1 MRTFI
6 RRSITTFIAAAML
19 ASPMSWAQQ
28 STDQDNSQM
37 KQEIDQ
43 LKKQLAAMEE
53 RLAAQ
58 EKAAQDKAAE
68 EAKKTEDAKK
78 AEEARKEDT
87 VSATDLQTQVKDI
100 DQRLGKTERHSALD
114 RLQWSGDFRVES
126 HSIFGHVP
134 AHFDG
139 MRLQNL
145 MVKTLWFG
153 ALNGYTPAQ
162 MGQILSSPT
171 LPNGQA
177 NTPANFASLLNG
189 AVAANYSSY
198 QYFANNL
205 QFNNADPNNPGLK
218 QMVGAFSPQMQQA
231 MMQYLGQAP
240 GVLIPG
246 YSADTNVLMTNR
258 LRLNFDAPVSD
269 NVTVGARLSM
279 YKTFGDSTN
288 VQVFNGQANSLNLD
302 GTTARVP
309 TGDMVRVERAFFT
322 WHDIGGSKLY
332 LSIGRRPSTDGPPMN
347 FREDEPRGGT
357 PPGSLFDYQY
367 DGVTLGYHITDTMT
381 VRACYG
387 MGYTA
392 GFGNGDLLK
401 SPADRVK
408 DVHLFGG
415 MIDLIETDKT
425 FVQAIYAHAWN
436 VTDGFDGTM
445 VLPNNPLTGDPVG
458 APVVMRY
465 SPSANLGG
473 INLYGLVMQKRLAQF
488 DTFVSVNADTLL
500 PNGVTS
506 PFGGLGSDP
515 FDASTTNHTGYMV
528 YAGVRYSF
536 PKNDGRTKLGF
547 EYNHGSKYW
556 FNFAQAEDDII
567 SPKTSARGDVFET
580 YLTHR
585 INQRFIFKADY
596 QRFNYIWSGS
606 GWHVGAPRRLDS
618 TPLLG
623 FPTYDRAG
631 MFTVG
636 LTARF

>member
-1 MRTFI
+1 MRKLI
-6 RRSITTFIAAAML
+6 AGILSIILLTGPFLFAQDQSPAAPNQDA
-19 ASPMSWAQQ
+19 AQLR
-28 STDQDNSQM
+28 
-37 KQEIDQ
+37 QEVEQ
-43 LKKQLAAMEE
+43 LKKALASMEQ
-53 RLAAQ
+53 RLEAQ
-58 EKAAQDKAAE
+58 EKAAQEKKQAEATTPVEPQKPAEAAT
-68 EAKKTEDAKK
+68 AD
-78 AEEARKEDT
+78 D
-87 VSATDLQTQVKDI
+87 VKDL
-100 DQRLGKTERHSALD
+100 DARLSKVERKTTLD
-114 RLQWSGDFRVES
+114 RVQWSGDFRVES
-126 HSIFGHVP
+126 HSIFGTVP
-134 AHFDG
+134 THYDG

-145 MVKTLWFG
+145 MVKTMWFAG
-153 ALNGYTPAQ
+153 MNGYTPAQ
-162 MGQILSSPT
+162 MGGILSSPV

-177 NTPANFASLLNG
+177 NTPANFATLVNG
-189 AVAANYSSY
+189 AVANNYSAY

-205 QFNNADPNNPGLK
+205 QFNSTDPNNPGLK

-240 GVLIPG
+240 GVLVPG

-258 LRLNFDAPVSD
+258 LRLNFDSQVSD
-269 NVTVGARLSM
+269 NVSVGARLSM

-332 LSIGRRPSTDGPPMN
+332 LSVGRRPSTDGPPMN

-367 DGVTLGYHITDTMT
+367 DGVTLGYHITDKMT
-381 VRACYG
+381 ARACYG

-445 VLPNNPLTGDPVG
+445 VLPNNPITGDPVG
-458 APVVMRY
+458 APVIMRY

-473 INLYGLVMQKRLAQF
+473 INLYGLTMQKRLRQF
-488 DTFVSVNADTLL
+488 DTFVSVNANTLL

-515 FDASTTNHTGYMV
+515 FDASTTNHSGYMV
-528 YAGVRYSF
+528 YAGVRYSI
-536 PKNDGRTKLGF
+536 PQNDGRTKIGF

-585 INQRFIFKADY
+585 INQRFILKADY
-596 QRFNYIWSGS
+596 QRFNYTWSGS
-606 GWHVGAPRRLDS
+606 GWHVGAPKRLDS
-618 TPLLG
+618 TPMLG
-623 FPTYDRAG
+623 FPTYDKAG
-631 MFTVG
+631 MLTVG

>member
-1 MRTFI
+1 MRKLI
-6 RRSITTFIAAAML
+6 AGIISIVLLTGPAVWAQDQPAAAPSQD
-19 ASPMSWAQQ
+19 AAQLR
-28 STDQDNSQM
+28 
-37 KQEIDQ
+37 QEVEQ
-43 LKKQLAAMEE
+43 LKKALASMEQ
-53 RLAAQ
+53 RLEAQ
-58 EKAAQDKAAE
+58 EKAAQEKKQAEAAQAAANAQKPADE
-68 EAKKTEDAKK
+68 NAVTPDQIKDLDA
-78 AEEARKEDT
+78 
-87 VSATDLQTQVKDI
+87 
-100 DQRLGKTERHSALD
+100 RLTKTERKTTLD

-126 HSIFGHVP
+126 HSIFGSVP
-134 AHFDG
+134 THYDG

-145 MVKTLWFG
+145 MVKTLWFAGMNQLTPDAMG
-153 ALNGYTPAQ
+153 AMMNPASPNYMTPSQ
-162 MGQILSSPT
+162 
-171 LPNGQA
+171 
-177 NTPANFASLLNG
+177 FASALNG
-189 AVAANYSSY
+189 AVANNYSAY

-205 QFNNADPNNPGLK
+205 QFNNPSLTNPGLK
-218 QMVGAFSPQMQQA
+218 QMVGSFSPQMQQA

-240 GVLIPG
+240 GVLVPG

-258 LRLNFDAPVSD
+258 LRLNFDSQVSD

-332 LSIGRRPSTDGPPMN
+332 LSVGRRPSTDGPPMN
-347 FREDEPRGGT
+347 FKDDEPRGGT

-367 DGVTLGYHITDTMT
+367 DGVTLGYHITDKMT
-381 VRACYG
+381 ARACYG

-445 VLPNNPLTGDPVG
+445 VLPNNPITGDPVG

-473 INLYGLVMQKRLAQF
+473 INLYGLTMQKRLGQF

-515 FDASTTNHTGYMV
+515 FDASTTNHSGYMI
-528 YAGVRYSF
+528 YGGVRYSF
-536 PKNDGRTKLGF
+536 PQNDGRTKIGF

-585 INQRFIFKADY
+585 ISQRFILKADY
-596 QRFNYIWSGS
+596 QRFNYTWSGS
-606 GWHVGAPRRLDS
+606 GWHVGAPKRLDS
-618 TPLLG
+618 TPMLG
-623 FPTYDRAG
+623 FPTYDKAG
-631 MFTVG
+631 MLTVG